1 MQLGSLLFFML
12 VSSAAAWTPAT
23 VPYLYVE
30 ALREDPRPL
39 FWLNAPALS
48 TCYKLDYSFSNTLP
62 KYLELVAP
70 TTAGSL
76 VVIYN
81 TPISTTLQTGCV
93 QVVANPT
100 AAVLGTLATSPA
112 SSYFRI
118 TQVDAGTGTVLV
130 ESDKFSLPSAT
141 LSFPPAVA
149 GATSTALTV
158 IVTLSDKAFHAL
170 GDKASII
177 DAYGSQTDCYFE
189 TGTAI
194 MPVSTKALVP
204 KAILSC
210 TFAIKKGTAP
220 IYAAFTASTKTKTVI
235 LIAPTAAQTAAWKA
249 T

>member
-48 TCYKLDYSFSNTLP
+48 TCYKLDYSFSRTLP

-70 TTAGSL
+70 TTTGSL
-76 VVIYN
+76 VVIYS
-81 TPISTTLQTGCV
+81 TPISTSLQTGCV
-93 QVVANPT
+93 QVVAAPT
-100 AAVLGTLATSPA
+100 AAVLGTLATSLA

-118 TQVDAGTGTVLV
+118 TQVDAGTVLV

-141 LSFPPAVA
+141 MSFAPAVA

-170 GDKASII
+170 GDKASIF
-177 DAYGSQTDCYFE
+177 DVYGGQADCYFE
-189 TGTAI
+189 TGTAT
-194 MPVSTKALVP
+194 MPVPTKALVP
-204 KAILSC
+204 TAILSC
-210 TFAIKKGTAP
+210 TFAMKKGTAP
-220 IYAAFTASTKTKTVI
+220 IYAAFIASTKTKPVI
-235 LIAPTAAQTAAWKA
+235 MIAPTAAQTAAWKA
-249 T
+249 A